1 MRCYLSGIMTL
12 MGLCLLFAQ
21 TPIILEAGPI
31 SYPDLNTFV
40 DDSYSVNVEDCSS
53 ISYSVDYSFSVPWGV
68 GPNTMDSDTDCPVPQ
83 CAGDPS
89 DPASPGCDNCWD
101 FMWLQPTLDGNTV
114 DEELIGISTNLN
126 QSGTYTYGPI
136 CTDGA
141 TMAGMDI
148 RNQNSAADEEN
159 TFSNVTLFCWEGV
172 PEIFTNSPVCGI
184 TNIDLDGS
192 VGNNSDVSSW
202 SWTSDGNGVIDNPN
216 IQNTFATSPDN
227 GETYTL
233 TATDDNSCTANT
245 SQAVAV
251 AAFTATLLGGGVTCI
266 NNCTDVSSDILLNIS
281 GGTAP
286 YSATFTINGI
296 TIPQEIRDLPMSEVF
311 RVCIDESQ
319 ALPSF
324 DDSQSPVIITA
335 SSTFF
340 PFEIAINLITD
351 QTNCVGTN
359 SPDPVSIILE
369 PQPNVVDPST
379 VPPFCTQANG
389 TIDLTMTDDIING
402 GDNSLDVLYFESMD
416 FDDEITDP
424 SNYQVATNKIWAV
437 TFDGTCYSDFI
448 CFGIDTDIQPFVE
461 NVMPIVDCS
470 DGMYMLPPVLTIADI
485 TPISSFEG
493 YFLDAA
499 GTDGPYTSVPVGT
512 TTVYIVA
519 RSSGQSCNDVIVP
532 VPVSLTPN
540 PTINSPGNMIGGCG
554 NVELPVPDATDFIS
568 YEYNTDEMGN
578 GTSYTGGQIIETTA
592 MITTIYLIMTGN
604 NNCTT
609 TLEIAIDIT
618 TSINYEAMIP
628 TINCDSLV
636 LPAIT
641 PSTPT
646 VAYYTMSG
654 GMGTSIAPGTVV
666 NAPFN
671 STFFIFDPNQDP
683 TCAAEVPVDII
694 IDESPVTTL
703 PVDTIGCG
711 FYVLGVIP
719 GTTSMTPDY
728 FIEDPLSLPS
738 RIDFNIGDTI
748 RSNSLI
754 YISDTIGTCTLLD
767 SIQIDIIPIP
777 YAGRDTMITACEGYS
792 STTINF
798 EELIDNPDP
807 GGTWSYPMEPD
818 FAPMGPTMVEINS
831 LTPGTYE
838 FIYLLDGSLCGAVS
852 ATVTLIVE
860 PAPYAGID
868 SMLQV
873 CNSTPLDFT
882 ELLSDP
888 DTGGRWTEVPQ
899 DNFNFA
905 DSTSVDISTLV
916 NGTYFFQ
923 YTLGNPNLDFCEP
936 NSATLTID
944 VIDAPMAGD
953 DQMTTACLGNT
964 VDIRALL
971 SSDAD
976 DDGVFFPNGFFISG
990 DNWITTGNTPNQ
1002 NYPVDYIVES
1012 TALGCPSDTATIDIF
1027 LTENLSSGQAVM
1039 ISPPCA
1045 GIEVDLSTYLEDAS
1059 AGGIF
1064 VLTSDYT
1071 TQVDNPL
1078 TVDVTTDISYI
1089 IEGTGGCISDTTDF
1103 TVDVVPGPMLDYS
1116 LSGNDLCI
1124 DSGDCIELELNSNTM
1139 GSFSL
1144 VFSGSDP
1151 GESYSF
1157 MQFVDGITPS
1167 VVNICAQGNF
1177 ISGVN
1182 DTIELNGNS
1191 ESFELSSTSFLDAQC
1206 GMIVD
1211 TTFSEII
1218 NLNTSYLMEI
1228 DTTICAGDSILFDG
1242 IFYSSD
1248 FSFDGTSVAGC
1259 DSITQININNY
1270 PDTSF
1275 DITDAFCLGTAVDVF
1290 GMSLTRDTIAT
1301 FIDENS
1307 SFFGCDSIINVDIT
1321 FQNVATGLVDD
1332 IICDGMPVD
1341 VGGEIFDMN
1350 RPTGE
1355 VRLIGGSVAGCDS
1368 LITVD
1373 LTYGIPTDSLYTS
1386 DVCVGDAPVEINGT
1400 MYGPDLLS
1408 GTEIL
1413 PNASGCD
1420 STITIDL
1427 SLVPAIMVLRDD
1439 ILCDGVSEMINGN
1452 LYDMDNARGTE
1463 MLTTVDG
1470 CDSIITIEFTFID
1483 AVTINRDDQLCADG
1497 SEMIN
1502 GVLYDINNP
1511 SGTEVIMTAGGCD
1524 TTIIINFDFVQNIS
1538 VDRND
1543 VLCED
1548 DSEMINGKLYDI
1560 NMPTGTE
1567 MLTSVNGCDSIIN
1580 INFTFMP
1587 TSATIGFDGLCDG
1600 ATDTQLNITELNG
1613 LDLPV
1618 NVSINGSMDVEYMAL
1633 PIIIPISSGTND
1645 IMIDDGNCMYTE
1657 TIEVQASMT
1666 INGEI
1671 SSTTISANQTA
1682 LSLTADGTVQN
1693 ISWTSNNLEVI
1704 FSCTDCPEPIA
1715 DSQTAYT
1722 ATVTYEDENGCTYTD
1737 EILIEIPVIE
1747 VGEIFIPNI
1756 FSLSVSGNDR
1766 FYPQSSLPPALISEM
1781 RVFDRWGNVIF
1792 TRDNF
1797 PANDSDLGWDGTR
1810 DGKIIEQ
1817 GVYVYLIKVND
1828 GARDQFYSG
1837 SITVVR

>member
-1 MRCYLSGIMTL
+1 

-21 TPIILEAGPI
+21 TPITLEAGPI

-40 DDSYSVNVEDCSS
+40 DNSYSVNVEECTS
-53 ISYSVDYSFSVPWGV
+53 ISFSVDYSFSLPWGV
-68 GPNTMDSDTDCPVPQ
+68 GSSTMDSDTDCPVPQ

-114 DEELIGISTNLN
+114 DEELIGVSTNLN

-172 PEIFTNSPVCGI
+172 PEIITNSPVCGI
-184 TNIDLDGS
+184 ANLDLDGS
-192 VGNNSDVSSW
+192 VGNESDVSSW

-245 SQAVAV
+245 SQAVAA
-251 AAFTATLLGGGVTCI
+251 AAFTATLTGGGVTCI
-266 NNCTDVSSDILLNIS
+266 GNCTDSSSDVILDIS

-286 YSATFTINGI
+286 YRATFVVNGV
-296 TIPQEIRDLPMSEVF
+296 TIPQQVTVPSISEVF

-324 DDSQSPVIITA
+324 DDSQSPIIITA

-351 QTNCVGTN
+351 LTNCVGTN
-359 SPDPVSIILE
+359 SPDPVNISIA
-369 PQPNVVDPST
+369 PQPNVVG
-379 VPPFCTQANG
+379 PPTQQQFCTQANG
-389 TIDLTMTDDIING
+389 TIDLTSIDDIING
-402 GDNSLDVLYFESMD
+402 GDNSLDVIYFESMD
-416 FDDEITDP
+416 FSDEITDP
-424 SNYQVATNKIWAV
+424 ANYQFGATNQICAV
-437 TFDGTCYSDFI
+437 TYDGICFSDFV
-448 CFGIDTDIQPFVE
+448 CFGLDFDIQPFVD

-470 DGMYMLPPVLTIADI
+470 DGTYMLPPVLTIADV
-485 TPISSFEG
+485 TPITAFEG
-493 YFLDAA
+493 YYLDAA
-499 GTDGPYTSVPVGT
+499 GTDGPYTSVPVST

-519 RSSGQSCNDVIVP
+519 RSSGQSCDDIIVP
-532 VPVSLTPN
+532 VPVSLSPN

-554 NVELPVPDATDFIS
+554 NVELPIPDATNFIS

-578 GTSYTGGQIIETTA
+578 GIPYTGGDIIEA
-592 MITTIYLIMTGN
+592 ADMINTIYLIMTGN
-604 NNCTT
+604 NNCKT
-609 TLEIAIDIT
+609 TLEIGIDIT
-618 TSINYEAMIP
+618 NSITYEAIIP
-628 TINCDSLV
+628 AINCDSLI

-671 STFFIFDPNQDP
+671 ATLFLFDPNQDP
-683 TCAAEVPVDII
+683 SCAAEVPINII
-694 IDESPVTTL
+694 VDESPMTTL
-703 PVDTIGCG
+703 PVDTVGCG
-711 FYVLGVIP
+711 FYALGAIP

-728 FIEDPLSLPS
+728 FIEDPLSLPP
-738 RIDFNIGDTI
+738 RIDYNVGDTI

-767 SIQIDIIPIP
+767 SIQINIIPIP

-798 EELIDNPDP
+798 EELIDNPDA

-818 FAPMGPTMVEINS
+818 FAPTGPTMVEINT
-831 LTPGTYE
+831 LTPGTYD
-838 FIYLLDGSLCGAVS
+838 FIYLLDGSSCGAVS
-852 ATVTLIVE
+852 AMVTLIVE
-860 PAPYAGID
+860 PAPYAGVD

-882 ELLSDP
+882 ELLSNP
-888 DTGGRWTEVPQ
+888 DTGGRWSEVPQ

-923 YTLGNPNLDFCEP
+923 YMIDNPNLDYCEP
-936 NSATLTID
+936 NTATLTLD
-944 VIDAPMAGD
+944 VIDAPMAGV

-964 VDIRALL
+964 VNIRSLL
-971 SSDAD
+971 SLDAD
-976 DDGVFFPNGFFISG
+976 ADGVFFPNGFFISG

-1002 NYPVDYIVES
+1002 NYTVDYIVES

-1027 LTENLSSGQAVM
+1027 LTENLSAGQAVM

-1071 TQVDNPL
+1071 TPVDNPL

-1089 IEGTGGCISDTTDF
+1089 IEGTGGCVSDTTDF
-1103 TVDVVPGPMLDYS
+1103 TVDVVPGPILDFVAI
-1116 LSGNDLCI
+1116 GNELCL
-1124 DSGDCIELELNSNTM
+1124 DSGDCIEVEVSSSTLGTFNINVI
-1139 GSFSL
+1139 GD
-1144 VFSGSDP
+1144 DP
-1151 GESYSF
+1151 SETYSF
-1157 MQFVDGITPS
+1157 MQPVTGSVPSSIIFCADGDFGLGT
-1167 VVNICAQGNF
+1167 G
-1177 ISGVN
+1177 
-1182 DTIELNGNS
+1182 DTINLNGSSNS
-1191 ESFELSSTSFLDAQC
+1191 YELLSASFIDAQC
-1206 GMIVD
+1206 GIIN
-1211 TTFSEII
+1211 TAFSEIV
-1218 NLNTSYLMEI
+1218 NLNQSYVEVI
-1228 DTTICAGDSILFDG
+1228 DTIICMGDSIEVNGQF
-1242 IFYSSD
+1242 FSSSTD
-1248 FSFDGTSVAGC
+1248 FMDSTVNGCDSTLQIMISNYPEATNNISGAFCTGTSV
-1259 DSITQININNY
+1259 
-1270 PDTSF
+1270 
-1275 DITDAFCLGTAVDVF
+1275 DIF
-1290 GMSLTRDTIAT
+1290 GMDIMRDTVAT
-1301 FIDENS
+1301 FIEENA

-1321 FQNVATGLVDD
+1321 FQTVATGLVDD

-1341 VGGEIFDMN
+1341 VGGEMFDMN

-1373 LTYGIPTDSLYTS
+1373 LTYGIPTDSLYTG
-1386 DVCVGDAPVEINGT
+1386 DVCAGDAPIEINGT
-1400 MYGPDLLS
+1400 MYGPGLLS
-1408 GTEIL
+1408 GIEIL
-1413 PNASGCD
+1413 TNTSGCD

-1427 SLVPAIMVLRDD
+1427 SLVPAITVLRDD
-1439 ILCDGVSEMINGN
+1439 VLCDGDSEIINGN
-1452 LYDMDNARGTE
+1452 LYDIANASGTE
-1463 MLTTVDG
+1463 MLTTANG
-1470 CDSIITIEFTFID
+1470 CDSIITIDFTFIQEIT
-1483 AVTINRDDQLCADG
+1483 VTRDDELCADG

-1511 SGTEVIMTAGGCD
+1511 TGTEMLMTASGCD
-1524 TTIIINFDFVQNIS
+1524 STIIIDFDFVQNIT

-1543 VLCED
+1543 VLCEG
-1548 DSEMINGKLYDI
+1548 DSEMINGNLYDI

-1587 TSATIGFDGLCDG
+1587 SSATIGFDALCNG

-1618 NVSINGSMDVEYMAL
+1618 TVSINGSMDIEYMML
-1633 PIIIPISSGTND
+1633 PIVIPISSGTND

-1657 TIEVQASMT
+1657 TIEVQASME

-1682 LSLTADGTVQN
+1682 LSLTADGSVQN
-1693 ISWTSNNLEVI
+1693 INWTTNNLEVI

-1737 EILIEIPVIE
+1737 EIFIEIPVIE

-1766 FYPQSSLPPALISEM
+1766 FYPQSSLPPAIISEM
-1781 RVFDRWGNVIF
+1781 RIFDRWGNVIF